1 MPIYFNEHVS
11 IRGSYSNYN
20 SGRIGRT
27 YRTEGGGHFEAPLEI
42 SAGIMRKIGP
52 ISFSPGLSDDFTVME
67 DSTYSGYYL
76 AARSTKSK
84 KYSVITLDLYTVGRK
99 QNLKTRRDAVLMRR
113 EDANRVEVLLGGGY
127 LGRNGE
133 RSYDNIILRARA
145 GAIIVIQNNRSDHFR
160 LGDQF
165 FRVSG
170 KGVERGYFGL
180 TDMSAIGDFSKDIA
194 ADWIYI

>member
-1 MPIYFNEHVS
+1 MPIYFNEPVS
-11 IRGSYSNYN
+11 ISGDYYSYN

-42 SAGIMRKIGP
+42 SSGIMRKIGP
-52 ISFSPGLSDDFTVME
+52 IKLNPGLCDDFTVIE
-67 DSTYSGYYL
+67 DSTYSGYFL

-84 KYSVITLDLYTVGRK
+84 RYSCISLDLYTVGRK
-99 QNLKTRRDAVLMRR
+99 QELKTRSDAVLMRR
-113 EDANRVEVLLGGGY
+113 EDAARVEVLSGGGY
-127 LGRNGE
+127 FGE
-133 RSYDNIILRARA
+133 NNERRYDNIILRVRV
-145 GAIIVIQNNRSDHFR
+145 GAIIAIQNNRSNHFS

-170 KGVERGYFGL
+170 NGVEKGYYGL
-180 TDMSAIGDFSKDIA
+180 TDMSAIGEFSENIA